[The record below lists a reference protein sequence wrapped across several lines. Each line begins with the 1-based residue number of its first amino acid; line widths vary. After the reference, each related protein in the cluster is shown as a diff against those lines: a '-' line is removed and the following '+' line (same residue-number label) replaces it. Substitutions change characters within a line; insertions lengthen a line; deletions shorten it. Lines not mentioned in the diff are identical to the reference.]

1 MFEFPRGEGR
11 TQAETARWDSD
22 FREHKICQT
31 GRAERPGLEGREQST
46 AQRHVLMSVSH
57 LVHWETPARPLV
69 PPPPRPPRP
78 PHPVPEQLSPSPLTS
93 ALDSLPSLTS
103 VTAFFMKQIDSVLSL
118 LKTPWLLEH
127 ASRRHDLG
135 ALWARGR
142 LPGVTPPSP
151 PLAATTF
158 SHTVLSG
165 EAMRPI
171 VRLKKAR

>member
-1 MFEFPRGEGR
+1 MPDWTSRETRAGR
-11 TQAETARWDSD
+11 Q
-22 FREHKICQT
+22 
-31 GRAERPGLEGREQST
+31 RAEHSPATRP
-46 AQRHVLMSVSH
+46 HVRLPS
-57 LVHWETPARPLV
+57 RPLGNACQAT
-69 PPPPRPPRP
+69 RPTLTPRP

-103 VTAFFMKQIDSVLSL
+103 VTAFFMKQIDPILSL

-171 VRLKKAR
+171 VRLRKAR